1 MKPVWFRNPL
11 VPVEVTQREVMLK
24 NRIVR
29 ARLGP
34 LPADGDQLAKRFGR
48 QLGIS
53 LLFSMCLAVPVAQFA
68 AGSAPWLVVLAL
80 CLVPV
85 MWAVGTT
92 MNMRAVRRDTADL
105 RELRAASGFFAPAGD
120 AAKHVGVIVDGIAG
134 LPVHLRADFAPMLE
148 TVQECCATLEAVP
161 GDPTYLGMLAERA
174 AAVSRVRAESDALE
188 AIHRSRDADDRFTG
202 ARDGDDLVIAA
213 QIRDALAEVRSRV
226 TPSALPGVPPRSE
239 GAPVRGVDASGS
251 DEADP

>member
-1 MKPVWFRNPL
+1 MWFRNPL

-29 ARLGP
+29 ARSGP
-34 LPADGDQLAKRFGR
+34 LPADGDQLAKRFGP

-53 LLFSMCLAVPVAQFA
+53 LLMSFSLGLLVAPFA
-68 AGSAPWLVVLAL
+68 ARQWLVVVTMF
-80 CLVPV
+80 LVPV
-85 MWAVGTT
+85 MWAVATT

-174 AAVSRVRAESDALE
+174 TVVSQVRAESDALE
-188 AIHRSRDADDRFTG
+188 SIHRSREAADRFTG

-213 QIRDALAEVRSRV
+213 QLRDALAEVRSRV
-226 TPSALPGVPPRSE
+226 TPPALPEVSPASG
-239 GAPVRGVDASGS
+239 GGPVHGVDASGS